1 MKSFSPS
8 EDIYIYIY
16 FFFFFTVPS
25 GNTKLK
31 KKKILGTNGYI
42 NMILFV
48 KIKNFLVTCISVLN
62 KLLGSIVWGGKSLP
76 FLFSLY

>member
-1 MKSFSPS
+1 MSR
-8 EDIYIYIY
+8 
-16 FFFFFTVPS
+16 
-25 GNTKLK
+25 NTKLKK

>member
-1 MKSFSPS
+1 MLKSFSPS
-8 EDIYIYIY
+8 EDIYIYMFV
-16 FFFFFTVPS
+16 FFSSPS
-25 GNTKLK
+25 QVETKL

>member
-1 MKSFSPS
+1 
-8 EDIYIYIY
+8 
-16 FFFFFTVPS
+16 
-25 GNTKLK
+25 
-31 KKKILGTNGYI
+31 
-42 NMILFV
+42 MILFV